1 MTRTGRS
8 ARKGGAAALLALAL
22 LLLAAPRAGSDPV
35 PAAAGL
41 GTDIEGLA
49 FDGAGRLYVADL
61 HGDRVVVLDPAG
73 AVAATLGAGALEQP
87 VGVALAPGGDV
98 LVADSRGVT
107 RLGPDG
113 TAVAAWNADE
123 PGGIAV
129 AADGTVFVSEA
140 DSVARFTGAGAP
152 LGGFAADRPRGIAV
166 AADGTLWVAVVG
178 GLAHVTAAGAPLA
191 TTPADHAHGVA
202 VAPDGTVLV
211 AERERDRVTRVAP
224 DGTPVATI
232 EDAFDEPRGVAVDCR
247 GGIAVADDSPQRI
260 HRIPAAG
267 AASFPCAAV
276 AVAAAAETPRPVT
289 RRLTATRAPAL
300 LPSLA
305 RTAVAATAAGRVFV
319 RLPGARDAA
328 PLRAG
333 TLLPMGARIDAR
345 RGRVG
350 LGFATRTADFGRL
363 GTVQR
368 ADLAGGV
375 FTMRQRRGAS
385 LVELRLAGGAPRC
398 RRRARSSRR
407 LVADVRGRFRTRGLV
422 ATATALRARWVTEDR
437 CDGTLV
443 RVTRGVVRVR
453 DERRGRTIRLRAGG
467 RVLVRR

>member
-1 MTRTGRS
+1 MSRTGRS
-8 ARKGGAAALLALAL
+8 VRTGGAAVLLALML
-22 LLLAAPRAGSDPV
+22 LLLAAPRSGSDPV

-41 GTDIEGLA
+41 GPDVEGLA

-73 AVAATLGAGALEQP
+73 AVAGTLGAGALDQP
-87 VGVALAPGGDV
+87 VGLALAPGGDV

-107 RLGPDG
+107 RLAPDG
-113 TAVAAWNADE
+113 TVVAAWKADE

-129 AADGTVFVSEA
+129 AADSTVLVSEA
-140 DSVARFTGAGAP
+140 DDVARFTGAGAP
-152 LGGFAADRPRGIAV
+152 LGAFAADRPRGIAI
-166 AADGTLWVAVVG
+166 AADGTLWVAVAA
-178 GLAHVTAAGAPLA
+178 GLAHVTAVGAPLGV
-191 TTPADHAHGVA
+191 TPADHARGVA
-202 VAPDGTVLV
+202 LAPDGTVLV
-211 AERERDRVTRVAP
+211 AERERDRVTRVAA

-232 EDAFDEPRGVAVDCR
+232 EDAFDEPGGVAVDCR
-247 GGIAVADDSPQRI
+247 GGIAIADDSPQRV

-267 AASFPCAAV
+267 AAPFPCAAV
-276 AVAAAAETPRPVT
+276 AVATAAETPRPVA
-289 RRLTATRAPAL
+289 RRLTATPAPAL
-300 LPSLA
+300 LPSLG
-305 RTAVAATAAGRVFV
+305 RTALAATAAGRVLV

-328 PLRAG
+328 PLQAG
-333 TLLPMGARIDAR
+333 TLLPIGARIDAR
-345 RGRVG
+345 GGRVG

-368 ADLAGGV
+368 ADLADGV

-385 LVELRLAGGAPRC
+385 LVELRLAGAGPRC
-398 RRRARSSRR
+398 GRAGSSRR
-407 LVADVRGRFRTRGLV
+407 LVADVRGRFRTRGLH
-422 ATATALRARWVTEDR
+422 ATATALSARWVTEDR

-453 DERRGRTIRLRAGG
+453 DERRGRTVRLRAGR